1 MRRYKIFTN
10 RKGQGIAEY
19 ILILALIAMI
29 AFAVVKVLGKNVK
42 TLFKKAGDK
51 VETAGEGW

>member
-1 MRRYKIFTN
+1 VRRYKILGN
-10 RKGQGIAEY
+10 QRGQGIAEY

-42 TLFKKAGDK
+42 TLFQKAGDK

>member
-1 MRRYKIFTN
+1 MIRYKILGN

-29 AFAVVKVLGKNVK
+29 AFAVVRTLGKNVK
-42 TLFKKAGDK
+42 TLFKNAGDK
-51 VETAGEGW
+51 VSDAGTGW

>member
-1 MRRYKIFTN
+1 MIRYKILGN

-29 AFAVVKVLGKNVK
+29 AFAVVRTLGKNVK
-42 TLFKKAGDK
+42 TLFQKAGDK
-51 VETAGEGW
+51 VSDAGTGW